1 MDMRSHMM
9 NTVLQSDLL
18 FRIGRTFVHILF
30 ACKCDTN
37 TYLQNIYVHMIVVSK
52 KSNKIDMHQQPWKF
66 KQTLFPNSSRISHFQ
81 RQISS
86 LEPLGTLTLSACSSR
101 AEWQPKRN
109 EYPSNKHS
117 IMFNVH
123 FIEMF
128 ILDVQNNSKK
138 NGNMA

>member
-1 MDMRSHMM
+1 MAMRSHMM
-9 NTVLQSDLL
+9 TTELQSDLL

-30 ACKCDTN
+30 ACECETN
-37 TYLQNIYVHMIVVSK
+37 TYLQNVYVRMFVVSK
-52 KSNKIDMHQQPWKF
+52 NTNKIDMHQQPWKF

-86 LEPLGTLTLSACSSR
+86 LEQLGTLTLSACSSR

-109 EYPSNKHS
+109 GYLSNKHS

-128 ILDVQNNSKK
+128 ILDVQNNTKK